1 MNRKPVKLNIPLN
14 WFLTILILMLIG
26 VFIDFAL
33 FLMNLIN
40 ARIMTLFVFIL
51 GIDSVFVILML
62 SWVKYR
68 GILVRKSEKK
78 QVKRLRLGSI

>member
-33 FLMNLIN
+33 FSMNLIN